1 MSWEDTLKDL
11 RDQYIRGSSERL
23 AHIDRALDI
32 LEFQPSD
39 ENALKDLRRVF
50 HGLGGSGTTY
60 GFDQVTEIGLWGEQ
74 ECDHLLKDKIA
85 PTVAQ
90 ISRWRGFSDE
100 LQKVFERGR
109 GEHQP
114 SEKKGE
120 PVQAATFRP
129 FQILIV
135 DDDPDICHSISGLLQ
150 DQGMI
155 VRTANDKSSAM
166 DAVHELMPD
175 GMVVDVLLGVDSGYE
190 LVEHVR
196 NFPGGDAPAILMIST
211 LSGFYDK
218 VESLSCGS
226 DGFFEKPVDWEVLT
240 QRLRYLLLR
249 ERYDPPRILSV
260 EDDEDQ
266 AAFLRA
272 VLQSAGYK
280 VRVCGDPGQ
289 FEADL
294 ISFHPDLVIMD
305 IILPEITGIDLVRYL
320 RQHEQYTT
328 LPVLFLSTQGQMKV
342 RIETVRAG
350 GDDHLVKPVAPGLLL
365 STVAARIERSRFLK
379 SLIDRDGL
387 TKLLTHSAF
396 LERARAVVGQKTRKG
411 HRNSVLV
418 LIDLDHFK
426 EVNDTYGHTVGDR
439 VLAGLAS
446 LLRRRLRQ
454 TDTIGRYGG
463 EEFAVL
469 IDDLRK
475 VEAVRLMNRLLDEF
489 SHMEHRAPDSKS
501 FHVTFS
507 AGIAMLN
514 RKMTLGQWIEAADK
528 ALYAAKAQGRRR
540 VRAA

>member
-1 MSWEDTLKDL
+1 MTWEDTLKEL
-11 RDQYIRGSSERL
+11 REQYIRGSSERL
-23 AHIDRALDI
+23 ANIERALDI

-39 ENALKDLRRVF
+39 ENALRDLRRVF
-50 HGLGGSGTTY
+50 HGLGGSGKTY
-60 GFDQVTEIGLWGEQ
+60 GFDQVTEIGLWCEQ
-74 ECDHLLKDKIA
+74 ECDHLLRDKIA
-85 PTVAQ
+85 PTLSQ
-90 ISRWRGFSDE
+90 LNRWRESSEE
-100 LQKVFERGR
+100 LRNAFEIGKLDY
-109 GEHQP
+109 QP
-114 SEKKGE
+114 AEKISE
-120 PVQAATFRP
+120 PAMVALQP

-135 DDDPDICHSISGLLQ
+135 DDDQDICRSLSSLLQ
-150 DQGMI
+150 DEGMI
-155 VRTANDKSSAM
+155 VRSANDKAGALKAI
-166 DAVHELMPD
+166 DELMPD
-175 GMVVDVLLGVDSGYE
+175 GMIVDVLLGEDSGYE
-190 LVEHVR
+190 LVEQIR
-196 NFPGGDAPAILMIST
+196 NSPGGDGPAILMIST
-211 LSGFYDK
+211 LSRFHDK

-272 VLQSAGYK
+272 VLKSAGYE
-280 VRVCGDPGQ
+280 VRVCGDPNQ

-294 ISFHPDLVIMD
+294 ISFRPDLVIMD
-305 IILPEITGIDLVRYL
+305 IVLPEITGIDLVRYI

-328 LPVLFLSTQGQMKV
+328 LPVLFLSMQGHLKD

-379 SLIDRDGL
+379 SLMDRDGL

-411 HRNSVLV
+411 HRNAVLV

-426 EVNDTYGHTVGDR
+426 KVNDTYGHTVGDR

-469 IDDLRK
+469 IDDLK
-475 VEAVRLMNRLLDEF
+475 KAEAVRLLNRLLDEF
-489 SHMEHRAPDSKS
+489 SHFEHRAANGKS
-501 FHVTFS
+501 FYVTFS

-514 RKMTLGQWIEAADK
+514 RRMSLGQWIEAADK
-528 ALYAAKAQGRRR
+528 ALYVAKNEGRARVCAA
-540 VRAA
+540 